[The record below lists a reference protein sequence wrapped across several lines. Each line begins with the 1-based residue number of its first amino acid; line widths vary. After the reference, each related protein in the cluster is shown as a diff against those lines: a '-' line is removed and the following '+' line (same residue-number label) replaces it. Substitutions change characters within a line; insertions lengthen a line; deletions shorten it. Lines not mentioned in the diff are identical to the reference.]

1 MAKKYT
7 RAQWTRLQAR
17 FPEEDRIPY
26 DQSPDVQDVVQSA
39 GSEMS
44 GGMVST
50 PPRPAADPNRPN
62 VREDR
67 IPTATTTDAVTAGTT
82 TATTVV
88 GPTTPVG
95 PTSVTGTGTGTK
107 STGPTYMSGSTT
119 STPALFTATDGTKF
133 WDEKSYRE
141 YQDYISGKRAARQS
155 AFDLL
160 YEQFS
165 QYGLGSLVE
174 PIRGLITDSSVSPS
188 EYVIRLRQTEP
199 YKKRFAANASRVANG
214 LAALS
219 EADYLNYED
228 RYQRV
233 MRNYGIPASYYQKGE
248 LGVQKNFEK
257 LIANDVRDDELADR
271 LSNAYD
277 RVINA
282 SPEVATALKSFYP
295 GITDGDIVAYVLDPQ
310 NALTEIK
317 RKVTAAEIGGA
328 ALSAGLLG
336 STQEEIARNLSG
348 FGARAKELVGFGITG
363 SQYGAQSPFI
373 TSAAERGGE
382 LSSIYK
388 QGDYGR
394 TQAESEAFNITG
406 ATEARKQ
413 RQKLTELEK
422 SSFSGSSGTSNAISR
437 DRSGAF

>member
-50 PPRPAADPNRPN
+50 TPRPAADPNRPN

-67 IPTATTTDAVTAGTT
+67 IPTETVTTP
-82 TATTVV
+82 TATTVT
-88 GPTTPVG
+88 GPTLVAG
-95 PTSVTGTGTGTK
+95 PTVGTGTGTGTK
-107 STGPTYMSGSTT
+107 STGPTYMPGSTT

-228 RYQRV
+228 RYQNI
-233 MRNYGIPASYYQKGE
+233 MRNYGLPASYYEKGD

-257 LIANDVRDDELADR
+257 LIANDVRDDELIDR
-271 LSNAYD
+271 LSTAYD

-282 SPEVATALKSFYP
+282 SPEVSQALKTFYP
-295 GITDGDIVAYVLDPQ
+295 GITNGDIVAYVLDPE
-310 NALTEIK
+310 NAKTEIK

-328 ALSAGLLG
+328 ALQFGLQANLAGAEALAG
-336 STQEEIARNLSG
+336 YGVTQAQARQGYQTIADILPR
-348 FGARAKELVGFGITG
+348 G
-363 SQYGAQSPFI
+363 SQLA
-373 TSAAERGGE
+373 
-382 LSSIYK
+382 SIYK
-388 QGDYGR
+388 QEPY
-394 TQAESEAFNITG
+394 TQATAESELFGTPGSAE
-406 ATEARKQ
+406 ATAKRK
-413 RQKLTELEK
+413 KLSQLEQA
-422 SSFSGSSGTSNAISR
+422 SFSGSAGTSSAISR
-437 DRSGAF
+437 DRAGAF